1 MEGMQQYRYVYFLGI
16 GGIGMSAIARYFKA
30 DGKTVVGYDKTST
43 LLTDELRKEGMQI
56 HFQDDINLIPEAI
69 RDINNKEQVLVV
81 LTPAVPSNHSEL
93 NFFNTNGYVVVKR
106 SKVLGMLTADHFTL
120 AVAGTHGKT
129 TTSSILAHLLNEA
142 HKNCTAF
149 LGGISVN
156 FGSNLLLGD
165 SSKPEHMV
173 VVEADEFD
181 RSFLQLFPD
190 YAIITSMDADH
201 LDIYGDANEMHSTYK
216 LFARQV
222 KANGFLLH
230 KLGLDLGT
238 VNAETRTYSITS
250 TDADYR
256 GVNIEVVDGT
266 YRFDLESNSYSIKNL
281 KLGLPGRHN
290 VENAVAASVL
300 ALKCGVSEDSLRLAL
315 ASYSGAHRRFE
326 VHVRKPDLVY
336 IDDYAHHPEELRAT
350 ILSAKELFPDKKIT
364 GIFQPHLYSR
374 TRDFANGFAE
384 SLSLL
389 DELYM
394 IELYPARE
402 VAISGVNSKMILD
415 KVTIENKKVVSREE
429 LIQNLREHRPQVLLT
444 LGAGDI
450 DMMVNPITQL
460 FTNPWN

>member
-1 MEGMQQYRYVYFLGI
+1 MEGMQQFRFVYLLGI
-16 GGIGMSAIARYFKA
+16 GGIGMSAIARYFNA
-30 DGKTVVGYDKTST
+30 DGKIVAGYDKTST
-43 LLTDELRKEGMQI
+43 PLTDELRKEGMQI
-56 HFQDDINLIPEAI
+56 HFQDDLNLIPDAI
-69 RDINNKEQVLVV
+69 RDIQNRDQVLVI
-81 LTPAVPSNHSEL
+81 LTPAVPANHAEL
-93 NFFNTNGYVVVKR
+93 NFFTTNGYAVVKR

-142 HKNCTAF
+142 GKNCTAF

-165 SSKPEHMV
+165 SSKPEHLV

-190 YAIITSMDADH
+190 MAIVTSMDADH
-201 LDIYGDANEMHSTYK
+201 LDIYGDANEMHATYQQ
-216 LFARQV
+216 FARQV
-222 KANGFLLH
+222 KVNGFLLH
-230 KLGLDLGT
+230 KLGLNLGS
-238 VNAETRTYSITS
+238 VEAETKTYSITS
-250 TDADYR
+250 NDADFV
-256 GVNIEVVDGT
+256 GTNIEIVDGA
-266 YRFDLESNSYSIKNL
+266 YQFDLVSSTYNIKNL

-300 ALKCGVSEDSLRLAL
+300 ALKCGITEGNLRNALVSYA
-315 ASYSGAHRRFE
+315 GAHRRFE
-326 VHVRKPDLVY
+326 VHIRKPNLVY
-336 IDDYAHHPEELRAT
+336 IDDYAHHPEELKAT
-350 ILSAKELFPDKKIT
+350 ILSTKELFPDKKIT

-374 TRDFANGFAE
+374 TRDFADGFAE

-402 VAISGVNSKMILD
+402 VAIPGVNSTMILD
-415 KVTIENKKVVSREE
+415 KVTIENKKVVTLEE
-429 LIQNLREHRPQVLLT
+429 LIQNLRNHHPQVLLT